1 MCKYM
6 NENHYIKDHNS
17 LSIGADESKAMRG
30 IAILAIVMHNFT
42 HWLGP
47 MVRENEYQFN
57 EHNVRRLMVELS
69 SPTWDIFAHLFSF
82 FGHYGVPV
90 FVFLSAYGLVMKYE
104 SAEALAS
111 NAALT
116 ANMAW
121 KNAWQFFAKHYKKLF
136 LMMIVGYTAFV
147 MVDYMTPRPYSRY
160 TFSAVIAQ
168 LLMVGNLFEEPH
180 HVIWPGP
187 YWYFG
192 LMVQLYVFYRFVL
205 YPGKMSLMGMLTPRV
220 RNVVMVGMILV
231 TLFAQLLFEP
241 NGEGINWY
249 RYNMFGSL
257 PVFIAGT
264 MFARMQPRQELTR
277 LHWALTLIIA
287 LFMIMLFSMNF
298 ACWIIVPFFICVA
311 TVAFVK
317 VLPQFVFNPFVWVGN
332 ISAAIFV
339 CHPII
344 RKVLIPI
351 AHHGDIY
358 GGLLLYVVVTL
369 VFAMMFKKVIGMLDK
384 NS

>member
-104 SAEALAS
+104 SPEALAS
-111 NAALT
+111 NASSS
-116 ANMAW
+116 ANAAW
-121 KNAWQFFAKHYKKLF
+121 KSAWQFFTKHYKKLF

-147 MVDYMTPRPYSRY
+147 MVDYMTPRPYVRY
-160 TFSAVIAQ
+160 TFSAVVSQ
-168 LLMVGNLFEEPH
+168 LLMIGNLHEEPH

-192 LMVQLYVFYRFVL
+192 LMVQLYAAYRFVL
-205 YPGKMSLMGMLTPRV
+205 YPGKASLLGMVSSRA
-220 RNVVMVGMILV
+220 RNIIMVGIIIV
-231 TLFAQLLFEP
+231 ALFAQLLFEP
-241 NGEGINWY
+241 NGDAINWY
-249 RYNMFGSL
+249 RYNIFGSL
-257 PVFIAGT
+257 PVFCAGL
-264 MFARMQPRQELTR
+264 MFARLKPSMEVTR
-277 LHWALTLIIA
+277 LHWILTSIIA
-287 LFMIMLFSMNF
+287 VFMTLFFSMNF
-298 ACWIIVPFFICVA
+298 ICWMIVPFFICIGTIAVVKA
-311 TVAFVK
+311 LPRFVI
-317 VLPQFVFNPFVWVGN
+317 NPLAWVGT
-332 ISAAIFV
+332 ISAAMFV
-339 CHPII
+339 CHPIA

-351 AHHGDIY
+351 SHRGDIY
-358 GGLLLYVVVTL
+358 GGLLLYVAASIVL
-369 VFAMMFKKVIGMLDK
+369 AILFKKIIDLVSK
-384 NS
+384 S